1 MPVINVWEDNHQQPV
16 LPTTTNVADLVETDN
31 QWTEFL
37 YGSRGYPGVFA
48 STQERPPVMRFYASV
63 PNGTYTLIANL
74 YHNAHL
80 RYYWGTSATTP
91 EEFPFDA
98 TTGPNG
104 EFQEYTLG
112 TITVSNGVFEI
123 FVDRAD
129 LLPGGGAYPFWG
141 WAWIRLV
148 PPVGTPVPQIHRSRR
163 QLRRSTHQHRPRRP
177 PPRPHQQLARRP

>member
-1 MPVINVWEDNHQQPV
+1 MINVWEDNHQQPV

-37 YGSRGYPGVFA
+37 YASRGYPGVFA

-91 EEFPFDA
+91 EEFSFDV

-104 EFQEYTLG
+104 DFQEYTLG

-129 LLPGGGAYPFWG
+129 LLPGGGAIPSG
-141 WAWIRLV
+141 AGPGSAWCRQSARRPPRIRRI
-148 PPVGTPVPQIHRSRR
+148 PPTSCRSTTPTPSRR
-163 QLRRSTHQHRPRRP
+163 QP
-177 PPRPHQQLARRP
+177 PPRRQRLARRP